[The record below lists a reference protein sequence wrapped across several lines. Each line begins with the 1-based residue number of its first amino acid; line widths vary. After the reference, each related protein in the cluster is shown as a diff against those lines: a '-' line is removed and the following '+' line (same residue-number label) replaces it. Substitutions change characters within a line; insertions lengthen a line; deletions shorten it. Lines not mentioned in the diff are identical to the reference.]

1 MSVFLNLCL
10 IDKYLC
16 FFVNC
21 DQIGNRGT
29 VTEAAGFDPEAD
41 VKTLREAMKG
51 AGE

>member
-1 MSVFLNLCL
+1 MSVF
-10 IDKYLC
+10 
-16 FFVNC
+16 FFH

-41 VKTLREAMKG
+41 AQKLRDAMKG